1 MNSENKSLMRRFAA
15 PKGCSPLSTGVALSL
30 TAVSSILAGAFPSD
44 YGGII
49 FLIMS
54 VGLFSY
60 VLTARFNL
68 LFILASAVC
77 SVAVSMACGV
87 KLPYALVALSFIP
100 LSFILSDSVRKR
112 KCLSQTVSALT
123 VGFVALIAAILGLFY
138 LAEGNE
144 LVTALT
150 NMMNDFFASLDAYIA
165 KINEAAKAAGK
176 EVYTENYIQSLKN
189 AIYLLMPS
197 MIVLVCMAASFA
209 AAKVFRLATIVADSN
224 EMFFGGAWPVSAS
237 FLGSIVFLVA
247 FIVSIF
253 TLKSQIVYYSAVN
266 IMYIFMPSQTIVG
279 FKLMFARGGFLRH
292 PQKRGLGLITTGL
305 LIYFAFVNPILILEL
320 AAMFTAFYN
329 IRVWMYLKRKSKE
342 NKQD

>member
-1 MNSENKSLMRRFAA
+1 MNSENKSLKSRFAA

-49 FLIMS
+49 FLIMA

-68 LFILASAVC
+68 FFVLAGAIT

-112 KCLSQTVSALT
+112 KCFSSAVSALT
-123 VGFVALIAAILGLFY
+123 AAFIVVAALILGLFY
-138 LAEGNE
+138 IAEGNE

-150 NMMNDFFASLDAYIA
+150 NMANDFFANLDAYIA
-165 KINEAAKAAGK
+165 RINEAAEAAGK

-197 MIVLVCMAASFA
+197 MIVLAFMAASFA

-237 FLGSIVFLVA
+237 FLGSMVFLISFV
-247 FIVSIF
+247 VSIL
-253 TLKSQIVYYSAVN
+253 TTKSEIVYYSAVN

-279 FKLMFARGGFLRH
+279 FKLMFARGGLLRRSG
-292 PQKRGLGLITTGL
+292 KKGLGLITIGI
-305 LIYFAFVNPILILEL
+305 LIYFAFINPILILEL

-329 IRVWMYLKRKSKE
+329 IRVWMYLRRKSKE